1 MKRSTDINSFP
12 YCPSAQP
19 DIAGSIVF
27 GVVGGTAQA
36 PQLMHIEPR
45 PVTSE
50 VLALTQPVNPAEV
63 FRFAAPCA
71 GDTCQH
77 FDGFN
82 CRLATRIVASLPVV
96 VDSLPSCHLRPTCR
110 WWQQEGK
117 TACFRCPQIVTETH
131 NPTEHLQ
138 NVADSTL

>member
-1 MKRSTDINSFP
+1 MKRSIDANATP

-19 DIAGSIVF
+19 DIADSIVF

-36 PQLMHIEPR
+36 PHLMHIEPR
-45 PVTSE
+45 PVTDE
-50 VLALTQPVNPAEV
+50 VLALAQPVHPTEV

-71 GDTCQH
+71 GNACQH

-82 CRLATRIVASLPVV
+82 CRLATRIVASLPSV
-96 VDSLPSCHLRPTCR
+96 VDSLPPCHLRSTCR

-117 TACFRCPQIVTETH
+117 AACLRCPQIVTETH
-131 NPTEHLQ
+131 KPSEQLHQ
-138 NVADSTL
+138 VADSTH